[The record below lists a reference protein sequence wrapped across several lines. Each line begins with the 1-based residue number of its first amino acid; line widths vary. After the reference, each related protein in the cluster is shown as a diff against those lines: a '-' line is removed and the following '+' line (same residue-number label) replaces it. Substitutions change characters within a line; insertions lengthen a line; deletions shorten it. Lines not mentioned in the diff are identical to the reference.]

1 MCYASAVSRHPLIA
15 PNGVENPKHLS
26 AKWRDV
32 FASGFPDNCYKVL
45 HFLCISEN
53 IFQIITDCARLSFH
67 IIQELLP
74 P

>member
-32 FASGFPDNCYKVL
+32 FASGFPDNFYADIVVPMY
-45 HFLCISEN
+45 EN
-53 IFQIITDCARLSFH
+53 VAHSRNVAPRNLWMLASNTNR
-67 IIQELLP
+67 
-74 P
+74 